1 MPATDAHSAPAA
13 GPVTG
18 LRALFPPAQW
28 VPGYQAAWL
37 RNDAAAG
44 ITLAAYAIP
53 VSLAYASLA
62 GLPPQHGIYC
72 YLVAGI
78 AYALFGTSRQLAV
91 GPTSA
96 ISMLVGTTVAGMAAG
111 DPARWVQI
119 AALVALIFAALS
131 VVAWALKLS
140 SLVNFISETVL
151 LGFKA
156 GAAFTIAMTQLPK
169 LFGVKGGGEHFFER
183 VGTLAGQLPD
193 TNPVVLGFGL
203 VAIALLVAGE
213 KLIPS
218 RPVALLVVIA
228 SILALTFTPLSQY
241 AFKTVG
247 LLPVGLPEIAL
258 PSLRAT
264 DVDGVIPL
272 ALACFLLAYIE
283 GVSAARALAQ
293 KNGYE
298 IDARQEL
305 FALGASNLAASLGQ
319 GYPVAGG
326 LSQSTV
332 NDKAGARTPLALVF
346 ASVTIGL
353 CLLFLTGLLKNLP
366 DVVLAAIVLVAV
378 KGLVNVTELRRIWA
392 LSKMEFAIAM
402 VAFAGVLLLG
412 ILKGVLLAAIVS
424 LLLLI
429 RRAAQP
435 HVARLG
441 RVPGTSRYSDVGRHP
456 ENESVP
462 GALILRVEAGL
473 FYFNAGHVRDQV
485 RSLLAAST
493 DDLKLVVWDL
503 STSPNIDLAGARL
516 IGDVQREVAARGAAL
531 RVVDAHSSVRDLI
544 RKVVGTS
551 VGEVSRRLSIEDAL
565 AESAPR

>member
-13 GPVTG
+13 GPATG

-28 VPGYQAAWL
+28 LPGYQAAWL

-111 DPARWVQI
+111 DPGRWVQI

-131 VVAWALKLS
+131 IVAWALKLS

-151 LGFKA
+151 VGFKA

-183 VGTLAGQLPD
+183 VGTLAGQLPE
-193 TNPVVLGFGL
+193 TNLVVFGFGL

-218 RPVALLVVIA
+218 RPVALFVVIA

-247 LLPVGLPEIAL
+247 LLPVGLPDLGL
-258 PSLRAT
+258 PTLRAR

-346 ASVTIGL
+346 ASITIGL

-485 RSLLAAST
+485 RSLLAASGN
-493 DDLKLVVWDL
+493 DLKLVVWDL

-516 IGDVQREVAARGAAL
+516 IGDLQREVAARGAAL

-544 RKVVGTS
+544 RKAVGTS
-551 VGEVSRRLSIEDAL
+551 VGEVSRRLSIDDAL